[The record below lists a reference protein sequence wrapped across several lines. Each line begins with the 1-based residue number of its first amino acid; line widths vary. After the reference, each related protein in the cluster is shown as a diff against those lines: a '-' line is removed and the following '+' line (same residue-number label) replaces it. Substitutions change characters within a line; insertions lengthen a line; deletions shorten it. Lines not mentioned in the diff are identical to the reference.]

1 MDMKKAR
8 RCAELIARKRTVE
21 DELRSIKDEI
31 NELEPSLIQ
40 DLIEDQVDRLPIKVG
55 DDRVTL
61 YIHRQLWVKPKDGD
75 KGAVI
80 RTLKRCGLSDF
91 VSEGY
96 NTNSLSAYVRERI
109 GNGQPLQ
116 PTLAEVVRVDESVS
130 IRGRRS
136 PASSDSQTAKAMRN
150 LRG

>member
-8 RCAELIARKRTVE
+8 RCAELIARKRAVE
-21 DELRSIKDEI
+21 NELRSIKDEI

-40 DLIEDQVDRLPIKVG
+40 ELIEDQVDRLPIKVG

-61 YIHRQLWVKPKDGD
+61 YIHRQLWVRPKDGD
-75 KGAVI
+75 KDAVI
-80 RTLKRCGLSDF
+80 QTLKRCGLSDF